1 MRAKLLPVVLATLV
15 LFSTLQAQTNS
26 KPKASPTPAAP
37 ANTNDCGCDVPLPEV
52 LATVNRVNI
61 TRQQLTASQA
71 RIKELQ
77 EEVSN
82 ARKRE
87 LDLQINSR
95 LLDEEAKRRG
105 SSTGKVLEEE
115 VIAKVAEPTDAEAL
129 AFFEPNKDRIRSDFA
144 TVKKDII
151 DYLRNQRQT
160 EQANLFVDRLR
171 AAAQVKL
178 SGIEVSPPAS
188 EADLAR
194 IFATVNGKNITSA
207 DVENALKPL
216 VTSVQDQVYALRKS
230 EMDVKINDILLVQEA
245 TKKVTSTKALLEAEV
260 IAKLPIIT
268 EAVAQKFYDENKERL
283 RGDFA
288 TLKVQLIEYLKE
300 KAKSDQEEVF
310 ATRLRNAAT
319 VRIFLTPLIPPRWS
333 KPDPPKNNP

>member
-1 MRAKLLPVVLATLV
+1 MRAKLLPVVLAILV
-15 LFSTLQAQTNS
+15 LFSILQAQTKL
-26 KPKASPTPAAP
+26 KPTTSPTPGAP
-37 ANTNDCGCDVPLPEV
+37 AKTDDCGCDVPLPEV
-52 LATVNRVNI
+52 LATVNGVNI

-95 LLDEEAKRRG
+95 LLDEEAKKRG
-105 SSTGKVLEEE
+105 VATAKILEEE
-115 VIAKVAEPTDAEAL
+115 VIAKVAEPTDAEAS
-129 AFFEPNKDRIRSDFA
+129 AFFEQNKDRIPADFA

-151 DYLRNQRQT
+151 DYLRNQRQS
-160 EQANLFVDRLR
+160 EWARLFADRLR
-171 AAAQVKL
+171 AAAQIKL
-178 SGIEVSPPAS
+178 SDIAVSPPAS

-194 IFATVNGKNITSA
+194 VFATVNGKNITSA
-207 DVENALKPL
+207 DIEDSLKPL

-230 EMDVKINDILLVQEA
+230 EMEVKINDILLVQEA
-245 TKKVTSTKALLEAEV
+245 TKRVTSTKALLETEV
-260 IAKLPIIT
+260 IAKLPIIS
-268 EAVAQKFYDENKERL
+268 EAQAQKFYDENKERL
-283 RGDFA
+283 KGDFA
-288 TLKVQLIEYLKE
+288 SLKVQLIEYLKE

-310 ATRLRNAAT
+310 AQRLRSAAT